1 MITPKEVNGE
11 DVPIKLVKPPLFP
24 SLELRDQG
32 SQLIIKNYNGIMGLD
47 NFKDYIY
54 AHVITDHITKSNST
68 ICKKIAEDYACYILN
83 ACNEWKLDPFILTA
97 VITVESNFNRNAINS
112 KSGAIGMMQILWK
125 HHGKNIINAFGHINK
140 KEDIFIAENGIDTGS
155 WILYWYLRT
164 YEGSYKKALK
174 RYSGSSN
181 DNYYNKVV
189 VVSNCI
195 KERYKE
201 KAYSVSYN
209 SLQMGDVTRLK
220 N

>member
-1 MITPKEVNGE
+1 MVTPKEAHGDEKDNT
-11 DVPIKLVKPPLFP
+11 PIKLVKPPSMP
-24 SLELRDQG
+24 PLESKDQN
-32 SQLIIKNYNGIMGLD
+32 SQPITKSYNGIIGLD
-47 NFKDYIY
+47 NFKDYIHV
-54 AHVITDHITKSNST
+54 HVIADHIIKSNPKV
-68 ICKKIAEDYACYILN
+68 CKKIAEDYACYILN

-112 KSGAIGMMQILWK
+112 KSGAIGMMQILWQ
-125 HHGKNIINAFGHINK
+125 HHGKNIINAFGHIDK

-181 DNYYNKVV
+181 DNYYNKVI

-195 KERYKE
+195 KESYKE
-201 KAYSVSYN
+201 KAFRPSYTS
-209 SLQMGDVTRLK
+209 SLLRM
-220 N
+220 